1 MTTKAREPLT
11 RDDIER
17 AVVDG
22 HFDIERVLDTVAW
35 AINETHNDERTWT
48 EKAAATSIAIRDLE
62 TAVISFKEGADRG

>member
-11 RDDIER
+11 RDDIES
-17 AVVDG
+17 AVIYG
-22 HFDIERVLDTVAW
+22 HFDVERALDTVAW
-35 AINETHNDERTWT
+35 AIKVTHNIERTWT